1 MEKSKISF
9 EKRVYEKK
17 AFNEVVD
24 RSFRE
29 FAQEPSES
37 VKTVDQFFRDYED
50 LYFKIPISG
59 STNSHQYLVE
69 KSSLMYNV
77 SEELIDIQ
85 PLLDEITNLKSQVI
99 QDQQIIADL
108 QVQVASVN
116 VK

>member
-1 MEKSKISF
+1 
-9 EKRVYEKK
+9 
-17 AFNEVVD
+17 
-24 RSFRE
+24 
-29 FAQEPSES
+29 
-37 VKTVDQFFRDYED
+37 
-50 LYFKIPISG
+50 
-59 STNSHQYLVE
+59 
-69 KSSLMYNV
+69 MYKV